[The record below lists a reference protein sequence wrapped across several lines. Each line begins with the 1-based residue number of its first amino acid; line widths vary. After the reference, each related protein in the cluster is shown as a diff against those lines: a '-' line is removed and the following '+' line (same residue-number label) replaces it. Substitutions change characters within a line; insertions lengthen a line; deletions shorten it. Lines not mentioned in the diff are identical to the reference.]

1 MAILACLLIKRHRKA
16 KGGNVCAAGLG
27 GRDYTEYKTELDGS
41 STAEKPPEHK
51 VGTPSTQHEL
61 SV

>member
-1 MAILACLLIKRHRKA
+1 MSVLAWVLIKRHREA
-16 KGGNVCAAGLG
+16 KGSNTCAAGLG

-41 STAEKPPEHK
+41 NTTVKPPDHK
-51 VGTPSTQHEL
+51 VGTPSTQHEP

>member
-1 MAILACLLIKRHRKA
+1 MSILAFLLIRRYRKT
-16 KGGNVCAAGLG
+16 KGSNACAAGLG

-41 STAEKPPEHK
+41 NTAVKPPEHK
-51 VGTPSTQHEL
+51 VGTPSTQQEL